1 MSLVEINWK
10 PDRKTLAE
18 FSEFGLFF
26 IGMVAAP
33 LAYFKGNS
41 TLAGGLWMIAVALRL
56 CGWIRPELVRY
67 PYLALTVAAWP
78 IGLVVSNVLIAALY
92 FLVLTPIGLL
102 RRLRGVDTFGQSFD
116 RDATTYWEPYNPDR
130 GPERYLRQF

>member
-10 PDRKTLAE
+10 PDKKTLAE

-41 TLAGGLWMIAVALRL
+41 TLAAALWVVAVVLRL
-56 CGWIRPELVRY
+56 AGWIRPEVLRY
-67 PYLALTVAAWP
+67 PFLGLTLAAWP
-78 IGLVVSNVLIAALY
+78 IGLVVSNVLIGVLY
-92 FLVLTPIGLL
+92 FVVLTPIGLAL
-102 RRLRGVDTFGQSFD
+102 RLLGRDPLAQRFD
-116 RDATTYWEPYNPDR
+116 PNASTYWEPYNPNR